1 MELRQLEYFQM
12 ASRLRNI
19 TRAAERLRV
28 SQPNLTVAIKKLE
41 AELGIQLFDRSQ
53 KQLALTPEGAV
64 FLNRIELALR
74 NIQDAVLEVN
84 DYKQLQKG
92 TIKIGI
98 PPMMGA
104 YLFPKIFSSFQK
116 KYSHLDIY
124 LHEEGSMSIREQLER
139 DELDFGIIII
149 SGASHNLQLLPMT
162 TSQIVACV
170 PENSPLAAKDRLTKE
185 DIATANVIM
194 LKEGSFLRQ
203 TILGKLKEQSITP
216 NIVLESNQV
225 VTIKGLVAS
234 GVGISFLLDMVLEDA
249 PGVKAIPLE
258 EPLFVDVGLAWKK
271 DRYISKAA
279 QSFID
284 FCRDTLRKRESG
296 NNAAQ

>member
-12 ASRLRNI
+12 ASRLKNI

-28 SQPNLTVAIKKLE
+28 SQPNITVAIKKLE

-98 PPMMGA
+98 PSMIGA

-116 KYSHLDIY
+116 QYSHLDIY
-124 LHEEGSMSIREQLER
+124 LYEEGSMAIREQLER
-139 DELDFGIIII
+139 DELDFGIVII
-149 SGASHNLQLLPMT
+149 SNAAQSLQLLPMS
-162 TSQIVACV
+162 TSQIAACV
-170 PENSPLAAKDRLTKE
+170 PENHPLAAKKSIGIQDLT
-185 DIATANVIM
+185 DADLIM
-194 LKEGSFLRQ
+194 LKEGSFLRH
-203 TILGKLKEQSITP
+203 LVLDKLKAANITP
-216 NIVLESNQV
+216 NIVLESNQIE
-225 VTIKGLVAS
+225 TIKGLVSS
-234 GVGISFLLDMVLEDA
+234 GVGLAFLLDFIVEGT
-249 PGVKAIPLE
+249 PGIKALPLD
-258 EPLFVDVGLAWKK
+258 EPIFVDVGLAWKK

-279 QSFID
+279 QFFMD
-284 FCRDTLRKRESG
+284 FCKNTLKQERAK
-296 NNAAQ
+296 

>member
-12 ASRLRNI
+12 ASRLKNI

-28 SQPNLTVAIKKLE
+28 SQPNITVAIKKLE

-98 PPMMGA
+98 PSMIGA
-104 YLFPKIFSSFQK
+104 YLFPKIFSSFQRQ
-116 KYSHLDIY
+116 YPHLDIY
-124 LHEEGSMSIREQLER
+124 LYEEGSMAIREQLER
-139 DELDFGIIII
+139 DELDFGIVII
-149 SGASHNLQLLPMT
+149 SNASQSLQLLPMS
-162 TSQIVACV
+162 TSQIAACV
-170 PENSPLAAKDRLTKE
+170 PENHPLAAKDSISIQDLT
-185 DIATANVIM
+185 DADLIM
-194 LKEGSFLRQ
+194 LKEGSFLRH
-203 TILGKLKEQSITP
+203 LVLDKLKAANITP
-216 NIVLESNQV
+216 NIVLESNQIE
-225 VTIKGLVAS
+225 TIKGLVSS
-234 GVGISFLLDMVLEDA
+234 GVGLAFLLDFIVDGT
-249 PGVKAIPLE
+249 PGIKALPLD
-258 EPLFVDVGLAWKK
+258 EPIFVDVGLAWKK

-279 QSFID
+279 QSFMD
-284 FCRDTLRKRESG
+284 FCKNTLKQERAK
-296 NNAAQ
+296 

>member
-12 ASRLRNI
+12 ASGLKNI

-28 SQPNLTVAIKKLE
+28 SQPNITVAIKKLE

-98 PPMMGA
+98 PSMIGA

-116 KYSHLDIY
+116 QYSHLDIY
-124 LHEEGSMSIREQLER
+124 LYEEGSMAIRELIER
-139 DELDFGIIII
+139 DELDFGIVII
-149 SGASHNLQLLPMT
+149 SNAAQSLQLLPMS
-162 TSQIVACV
+162 TSQIAACV
-170 PENSPLAAKDRLTKE
+170 PENHPLAAKKSIGIQDLT
-185 DIATANVIM
+185 DADLIM
-194 LKEGSFLRQ
+194 LKEGSFLRH
-203 TILGKLKEQSITP
+203 LVLDKLKAANITP
-216 NIVLESNQV
+216 NIVLESNQIE
-225 VTIKGLVAS
+225 TIKGLVSS
-234 GVGISFLLDMVLEDA
+234 GVGLAFLLDFIVEGT
-249 PGVKAIPLE
+249 PGIKALPLD
-258 EPLFVDVGLAWKK
+258 EPIFVDVGLAWKK

-279 QSFID
+279 QSFMD
-284 FCRDTLRKRESG
+284 FCKNTLKQERAK
-296 NNAAQ
+296 